1 MRAYTPHM
9 NALASK
15 TLAMLSAISI
25 ACGQHAVAHSDEL
38 VDRLHSS
45 NPFYGRRA
53 LNATQIDEL
62 VARTASVTDAQR
74 RADGHEACGLDIALA
89 WTTKLGASVYATPL
103 LVPGRAVWASTFV
116 RFAEAVDGVDGH
128 ERPGWPYA
136 FASSTFHT
144 SPLSFDVDADGINEM
159 LLINFEGE
167 VVFLSER
174 GLPMRGRGFKLPKLR
189 VRKNW
194 YEGLHDVH
202 TMPFKRVGHGLVHHA
217 TEEQDESD
225 DSAYAGPDA
234 SAAGTAAAAAAHWA
248 DDAAPQDIG
257 PHGGLSAE
265 AEASFGLLFAHE
277 QGDDEA
283 ELFEEEGARVGAAA
297 EDDEPRLRRWAS
309 AYEDGQTL
317 RRLDESGYLYVDAH
331 VLSTPT
337 LSDIDGD
344 GALDLLVAASYFIE
358 AASAARLARH
368 GVIIERDKYVA
379 GGVLALD
386 PRTGAVK
393 WSVHLDLTTELTKL
407 RACAAVHS
415 RSHRSCGA
423 SSRLCPRPSPPAC
436 LSPRSCCD
444 SPLTARLGPTF
455 CSPSPSHRHLHT
467 GERGGSRRRRHTRGG
482 CGNVHGL
489 PLRSLGGGRQAA

>member
-1 MRAYTPHM
+1 
-9 NALASK
+9 
-15 TLAMLSAISI
+15 MLSAISI

-62 VARTASVTDAQR
+62 VARTAVTDAQR

-144 SPLSFDVDADGINEM
+144 SPLSFDVDTDGINEM

-202 TMPFKRVGHGLVHHA
+202 TTPFNRVGHGLVHHA

-234 SAAGTAAAAAAHWA
+234 SAAGEPHRGRRGCGEDPVVPKWLYEVLGA
-248 DDAAPQDIG
+248 AAPQC
-257 PHGGLSAE
+257 
-265 AEASFGLLFAHE
+265 
-277 QGDDEA
+277 
-283 ELFEEEGARVGAAA
+283 VGASLEATPEA
-297 EDDEPRLRRWAS
+297 
-309 AYEDGQTL
+309 TL
-317 RRLDESGYLYVDAH
+317 RPLSGFSQAPLSGPSQAPLRPLSGPQAPTLRPQAHH
-331 VLSTPT
+331 VLKNRHQK
-337 LSDIDGD
+337 
-344 GALDLLVAASYFIE
+344 AA
-358 AASAARLARH
+358 
-368 GVIIERDKYVA
+368 
-379 GGVLALD
+379 
-386 PRTGAVK
+386 
-393 WSVHLDLTTELTKL
+393 
-407 RACAAVHS
+407 
-415 RSHRSCGA
+415 
-423 SSRLCPRPSPPAC
+423 
-436 LSPRSCCD
+436 
-444 SPLTARLGPTF
+444 
-455 CSPSPSHRHLHT
+455 
-467 GERGGSRRRRHTRGG
+467 
-482 CGNVHGL
+482 
-489 PLRSLGGGRQAA
+489 Q